1 MSSEQIDLEEMG
13 KNLKQLVW
21 DEEDLE
27 HAKQFI
33 KQISYLSDEK
43 FMQKDFEGLEEFEY
57 FIANNN
63 KILIPTIGQYSSGKS
78 SLLNILIGEEYLPTS
93 EGVCTNVGIII
104 EYTSNKNISELYEI
118 NLEQSNKYFSFK
130 KSKIICNDKTKIKD
144 TIDKRNK
151 EHRLLKLENSFLLL
165 KVNIKLFE
173 SLKEEKNREKILLID
188 FPGLDVL
195 EKKNFF
201 SSDVLSPLINQSDS
215 FIFINSQTI
224 NTNDN
229 QKIIVNLVEKIK
241 NRKISFSYKNCLFI
255 MNKWDMH
262 KKNDYSLTQAKN
274 DLKEIFQNNHLDDIF
289 EDIDIINC
297 SAKYYKNFEKKKND
311 ILNFERYI
319 EYLKNNFEE
328 DYELNDDH
336 DEDEDKNAQFYE
348 SIINSIKSENKNIK
362 TLLINKEDMKAKEN
376 YFAKLEN
383 ILKDDFKLED
393 GKKKEIINNYL
404 TLANNI
410 DNHELINEL
419 IINSNIIE
427 LKQKFLEHILLSIE
441 NLEKNIENKGMN
453 FLKNINNTI
462 NFVLKR
468 LDNPKKT
475 KMKYSK
481 IDQSEKK
488 KKEIQNIFV
497 QFKGIIKYQFQN
509 YIVKE
514 DENIN
519 KYTKELN
526 KLFEEK
532 IKGNNNLSNK
542 IILGQIEKEKIDEL
556 KKNKMHF
563 YGEMKEHFKNFINEV
578 NKMIK
583 TLKNDINIDENSFV
597 QEYFET
603 SDTTANSVNAHKN
616 WFWQA
621 LYNLTKKLK
630 KLPALSEYIL
640 HKKILFDDKDT
651 LINKSIENFCLVKQQ
666 NKEILKDFIKIFMEQ
681 LDEFEKNVKDEVQ
694 KMIDLSYSDYTKFKT
709 DSKKIINSSA
719 NEFNNY
725 IKNKYNRS
733 LNFEN

>member
-151 EHRLLKLENSFLLL
+151 EHRLLKLEDSFLLL

-224 NTNDN
+224 NTFDN

-255 MNKWDMH
+255 MNKWDKWDKH

-297 SAKYYKNFEKKKND
+297 SARNYKNFEKKKND

-319 EYLKNNFEE
+319 ENLKNNFEE
-328 DYELNDDH
+328 EYELDDDH

-348 SIINSIKSENKNIK
+348 FIINSIKLENKNIK
-362 TLLINKEDMKAKEN
+362 NLLTNKEDMKAKEN

-410 DNHELINEL
+410 DNHEL

-519 KYTKELN
+519 KYTKELD

-542 IILGQIEKEKIDEL
+542 ILLGQIEKEKIDEL

>member
-274 DLKEIFQNNHLDDIF
+274 ELKEIFQNNHLDDIF

-519 KYTKELN
+519 KY
-526 KLFEEK
+526 
-532 IKGNNNLSNK
+532 I
-542 IILGQIEKEKIDEL
+542 
-556 KKNKMHF
+556 
-563 YGEMKEHFKNFINEV
+563 
-578 NKMIK
+578 
-583 TLKNDINIDENSFV
+583 
-597 QEYFET
+597 
-603 SDTTANSVNAHKN
+603 
-616 WFWQA
+616 WWC
-621 LYNLTKKLK
+621 
-630 KLPALSEYIL
+630 P
-640 HKKILFDDKDT
+640 
-651 LINKSIENFCLVKQQ
+651 
-666 NKEILKDFIKIFMEQ
+666 
-681 LDEFEKNVKDEVQ
+681 
-694 KMIDLSYSDYTKFKT
+694 
-709 DSKKIINSSA
+709 
-719 NEFNNY
+719 
-725 IKNKYNRS
+725 
-733 LNFEN
+733 